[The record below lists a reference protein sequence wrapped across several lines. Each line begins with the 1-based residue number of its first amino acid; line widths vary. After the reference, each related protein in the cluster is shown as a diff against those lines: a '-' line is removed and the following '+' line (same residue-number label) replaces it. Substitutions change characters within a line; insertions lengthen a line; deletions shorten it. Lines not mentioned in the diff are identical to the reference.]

1 MLFRSWMTLWK
12 AEGRKFRVSRI
23 IIISALFILDA
34 IYVACTARELQ
45 LAYID
50 NRDFPGG
57 PLQYFLD
64 NPTIPANTV
73 AVSVFFL
80 ANIIADAFLV
90 CFIFESFICFIQLK
104 YTVHFS
110 CGAARSFGLYISQ
123 ISAIKFLFL

>member
-1 MLFRSWMTLWK
+1 MTLWK

-57 PLQYFLD
+57 PLQWLIEDYGDPVNTLSSASVTPILLVQDVALVRLSFARLMFISATDPSHIEVLPTDYSISSYLVQSHTSYFL
-64 NPTIPANTV
+64 
-73 AVSVFFL
+73 
-80 ANIIADAFLV
+80 
-90 CFIFESFICFIQLK
+90 
-104 YTVHFS
+104 
-110 CGAARSFGLYISQ
+110 AAYYVD
-123 ISAIKFLFL
+123 